1 MIDRE
6 FVLSKIVFK
15 CSSNVDECL
24 YIAEL
29 ILHLHNYH
37 VDVLF
42 IVSPLKSLH
51 FQKVKKEIAI
61 FLSDGQGIKYYR

>member
-29 ILHLHNYH
+29 ILHLDNYH

-42 IVSPLKSLH
+42 IV
-51 FQKVKKEIAI
+51 
-61 FLSDGQGIKYYR
+61 